1 MIGSCI
7 AMGLALVLDG
17 ASLYLLAQART
28 AEVAPAAFVGLHGTA
43 CAIGALA
50 VPGLLPTIYGKLP
63 RTGVLFMLALA
74 LVLPVFGML
83 GIALAL
89 IPALWRQREPVR
101 ELDCLRA
108 TVMTTIATQTGQRS
122 TAPAIADGYLMGILQ
137 CAPER
142 GRRLQALMSTLS
154 LDAQQAAPLL
164 RIGLKDRDDDVRLLA
179 YSLLTRKEKVLEE
192 RIGKSLRQ
200 LEQAQPAGAFAL
212 HRSLARDYWELAG
225 LGNAASSSTFLLQ
238 RAGIHASAGATLQPA
253 EAGLQLLLGRIL
265 LRQDD
270 LEAARAALLRAT
282 AAGIAID
289 TVAPFLAEIA
299 FQRRQFSQITPLLKM
314 GSRSALPFPMNQM
327 AAYWETSQDAR

>member
-17 ASLYLLAQART
+17 ASLYLLVQARS
-28 AEVAPAAFVGLHGTA
+28 AEVAPAAFVGLHGSA
-43 CAIGALA
+43 CAIVALA
-50 VPGLLPTIYGKLP
+50 VPGLLPPAYRRLP
-63 RTGVLFMLALA
+63 WTGMLFMLALA
-74 LVLPVFGML
+74 LAIPVLGML

-89 IPALWRQREPVR
+89 VPALWRQSSPVR

-108 TVMTTIATQTGQRS
+108 AVMTTIATGTGQRS
-122 TAPAIADGYLMGILQ
+122 TAPAVADGYLMGILQ
-137 CAPER
+137 GAPER
-142 GRRLQALMSTLS
+142 SRRLQALMSTLS

-164 RIGLKDRDDDVRLLA
+164 QIGLKDRDDDVRLLA
-179 YSLLTRKEKVLEE
+179 YSLLTRKEKMLEE
-192 RIGKSLRQ
+192 RIGKSLRR
-200 LEQAQPAGAFAL
+200 LETAPPADAFAL
-212 HRSLARDYWELAG
+212 HRSLACDYWELAG
-225 LGNAASSSTFLLQ
+225 LGNAASSSAFLLQ
-238 RAGIHASAGATLQPA
+238 RASVHAQAGTALQPV
-253 EAGLQLLLGRIL
+253 EASLQLLLGRIL
-265 LRQDD
+265 LRQDA

-299 FQRRQFSQITPLLKM
+299 FRRRQFSQIAPLLKM